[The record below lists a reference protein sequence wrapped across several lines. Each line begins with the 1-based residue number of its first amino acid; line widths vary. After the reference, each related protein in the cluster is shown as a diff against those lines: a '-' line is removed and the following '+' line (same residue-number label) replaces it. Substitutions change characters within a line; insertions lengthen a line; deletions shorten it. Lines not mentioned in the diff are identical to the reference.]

1 MLIGNRKFDTDNNIY
16 IMGILNVTPDS
27 FSDGG
32 KYMNVDHA
40 LRQVDKMIQDGAD
53 IIDIGGQSTR
63 PGFNQVE
70 DTEEIKRV
78 LPVIKEIKKRYD
90 IPVSVDTFYSSV
102 AREALYEGVEM
113 INDICSLRYQGNKE
127 HMADVIREFDASAV
141 IMHNSERRY
150 EASSCDDEAIESNLN
165 MIMDEIKL
173 YIDTAKIS
181 KIADDKIIIDP
192 GVGFAKDYHMNMAV
206 LAHLDKIKEFGYP
219 VLLGASN
226 KSFIGE
232 TLDICT
238 SERTA
243 GTIATSLYALTMGA
257 AFVRVHDVA
266 ANKQAITM
274 AKSILAYK

>member
-32 KYMNVDHA
+32 KYMDVDHA
-40 LRQVDKMIQDGAD
+40 LMQVDKMINDGAD

-63 PGFNQVE
+63 PGFNVVE
-70 DTEEIKRV
+70 SAEELRRI
-78 LPVIKEIKKRYD
+78 LPVIKEIKKRFN
-90 IPVSVDTFYSSV
+90 IPISVDTFYSSV

-113 INDICSLRYQGNKE
+113 INDICSLRYKGNKE
-127 HMADVIREFDASAV
+127 HMADVVNEFDASVV
-141 IMHNSERRY
+141 IMHNSEKKY
-150 EASSCDDEAIESNLN
+150 EASSCDDTIIQENFRE
-165 MIMDEIKL
+165 IMDEIKL

-181 KIADDKIIIDP
+181 KISDDKIIIDP
-192 GVGFAKDYHMNMAV
+192 GIGFAKDYHMNMAV

-232 TLDICT
+232 TLDVCT
-238 SERTA
+238 AERTA
-243 GTIATSLYALTMGA
+243 GTIATSIHALMMGIG
-257 AFVRVHDVA
+257 FVRVHDVA
-266 ANKQAITM
+266 ANRQAITM
-274 AKSILAYK
+274 AKSILTYR